1 MHAFT
6 LDRDLL
12 VSCLRIIPEARIHSL
27 TISTS
32 EGEEVVDFLSLP
44 IIPLIVSLL
53 HFLFLIHPS

>member
-12 VSCLRIIPEARIHSL
+12 VSCLRIISKARIHSL

-32 EGEEVVDFLSLP
+32 KGEEVVDFLPLS
-44 IIPLIVSLL
+44 IVPLIVSLL